1 MVRDRSVVASGRVFA
16 PGEIVLADWRGDA
29 LPKEPNKLRPAV
41 VVEDELFPPEWP
53 NVMLVPLTD
62 DENLVIPDLA
72 VRIDPS
78 ADNGCSKSCWAISAL
93 LTTTS
98 KHRLGITGSK
108 VRPDQ
113 LFTIRRQ
120 IALLVGADG

>member
-1 MVRDRSVVASGRVFA
+1 
-16 PGEIVLADWRGDA
+16 
-29 LPKEPNKLRPAV
+29 
-41 VVEDELFPPEWP
+41 
-53 NVMLVPLTD
+53 MLIPLTD

-78 ADNGCSKSCWAISAL
+78 ANNGCSKLCWAVSVL

-98 KHRLGITGSK
+98 KHRLRVTGSK

-113 LFTIRRQ
+113 LLAIRRQ